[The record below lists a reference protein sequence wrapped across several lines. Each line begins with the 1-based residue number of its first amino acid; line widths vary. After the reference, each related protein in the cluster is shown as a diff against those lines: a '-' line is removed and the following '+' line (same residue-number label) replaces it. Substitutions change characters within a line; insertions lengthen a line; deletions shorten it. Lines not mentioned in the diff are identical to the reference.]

1 MPINPLKRFTLPC
14 LLTLAMAIGCG
25 PCGGVKVSVQLP
37 PPPID
42 APPPPPMPIAPD
54 SEYLAFDSVML
65 NGKLPMES
73 EMPEATQLLG
83 NQYKLA
89 KATQYQKDNSYY
101 EDLFTYC
108 TFKGLEFE
116 KYGDTLILRNIDF
129 EKNPAL
135 SLSSARLTLNGTT
148 TIQTLQKVFPKA
160 FANELSG
167 TDMDKTMAVSISAMG
182 TMQQD
187 EWILYFDR
195 RNNRLKKIYF
205 WVDNDMNPP
214 TPKRQ

>member
-1 MPINPLKRFTLPC
+1 
-14 LLTLAMAIGCG
+14 LALAIGCG
-25 PCGGVKVSVQLP
+25 PGGGVKVSVKLLP
-37 PPPID
+37 PPPLSK
-42 APPPPPMPIAPD
+42 APPPTPIAPD
-54 SEYLAFDSVML
+54 SEYLAFDSAML

-83 NQYKLA
+83 TQYKLA
-89 KATQYQKDNSYY
+89 KATRYQIDNSYY

-182 TMQQD
+182 IALQD
-187 EWILYFDR
+187 DWILYFDR
-195 RNNRLKKIYF
+195 RSNKLKSIYL
-205 WVDNDMNPP
+205 WVDNDLNPP

>member
-1 MPINPLKRFTLPC
+1 
-14 LLTLAMAIGCG
+14 
-25 PCGGVKVSVQLP
+25 
-37 PPPID
+37 
-42 APPPPPMPIAPD
+42 
-54 SEYLAFDSVML
+54 
-65 NGKLPMES
+65 MES
-73 EMPEATQLLG
+73 ELPEATRLLG
-83 NQYKLA
+83 TQYKLA
-89 KATQYQKDNSYY
+89 KATRYQIDNAYY

-182 TMQQD
+182 IALQAD
-187 EWILYFDR
+187 WILYFDR
-195 RNNRLKKIYF
+195 RSNRLKRIYL
-205 WVDNDMNPP
+205 WVDNELQPP